1 MSKWEAMGML
11 VTKQWMDKL
20 AASHTIFKSCGM
32 LKCTCLSDVL
42 HKLHMLFNSTLTPL
56 LTDELIGQKQPMTI
70 CADNSQDN
78 IPMDDNEGGD
88 DKVAALLV
96 TPTSTTMMM
105 TTTTFLLVH
114 PMS

>member
-1 MSKWEAMGML
+1 MGQML
-11 VTKQWMDKL
+11 VTNQWMDKL
-20 AASHTIFKSCGM
+20 AASCTVFESCGM
-32 LKCTCLSDVL
+32 LKGTCLSDVL
-42 HKLHMLFNSTLTPL
+42 HKLRMLFNSTLTPS
-56 LTDELIGQKQPMTI
+56 LTDKLIGQKQLMAI
-70 CADNSQDN
+70 HADNSQDN

-105 TTTTFLLVH
+105 MMTMTMMTFLLVH